1 MLHWAQEH
9 HYAWCCTSRADR
21 QVSPVSQENWNAQ
34 TLRVRAAN
42 RAFSTSKPPR
52 SCYSMYGCSTK
63 EVWEGI
69 WLRSVLSFCS
79 EGQLCS
85 VGEEFWGVLSAA
97 WLMRCVW
104 GCGGSHTRV
113 WWQTIMEGKTS
124 CRTAGKQQEECH
136 PQPLPQL
143 IYRVQFWLWRCK
155 ELILQ
160 GSDGSLGKNST
171 KITHGNWST
180 VRGFNPASFLAQLIR
195 ALSRGYSCAQDHSLV
210 GWALSGFHQVFVW
223 SSGAQ

>member
-9 HYAWCCTSRADR
+9 HCTWCCTSRADR

-69 WLRSVLSFCS
+69 WLRPVLSFCS

-104 GCGGSHTRV
+104 GCGGLTHQGLVTNDHGRKDKLQDS
-113 WWQTIMEGKTS
+113 WK
-124 CRTAGKQQEECH
+124 TAGRM
-136 PQPLPQL
+136 PP
-143 IYRVQFWLWRCK
+143 
-155 ELILQ
+155 
-160 GSDGSLGKNST
+160 T
-171 KITHGNWST
+171 T
-180 VRGFNPASFLAQLIR
+180 PAPAYLSSSVLALE
-195 ALSRGYSCAQDHSLV
+195 V
-210 GWALSGFHQVFVW
+210 
-223 SSGAQ
+223 